1 MEYQKLYLEN
11 FYPERIFCVSILTC
25 STAGWLNAFI
35 FSKRAKRMVS
45 KTKKV
50 KKEPEYRTLEERKE
64 EVKNILK
71 QLSRFELTPAYEP
84 VKNLY
89 KLFKEYI
96 DEDKRIVVNIPFP
109 MINRRIKGILARNKR
124 EDVSIALLNEKF

>member
-1 MEYQKLYLEN
+1 MNLKQKLFWN
-11 FYPERIFCVSILTC
+11 ILTGISALIILFMAY
-25 STAGWLNAFI
+25 STYTLN
-35 FSKRAKRMVS
+35 
-45 KTKKV
+45 
-50 KKEPEYRTLEERKE
+50 E
-64 EVKNILK
+64 
-71 QLSRFELTPAYEP
+71 QLSKFELTPAYDP
-84 VKNLY
+84 VKKLY

>member
-1 MEYQKLYLEN
+1 MGGK
-11 FYPERIFCVSILTC
+11 
-25 STAGWLNAFI
+25 
-35 FSKRAKRMVS
+35 KKS

-50 KKEPEYRTLEERKE
+50 KKEPE
-64 EVKNILK
+64 
-71 QLSRFELTPAYEP
+71 
-84 VKNLY
+84 Y

>member
-1 MEYQKLYLEN
+1 MGGK
-11 FYPERIFCVSILTC
+11 
-25 STAGWLNAFI
+25 
-35 FSKRAKRMVS
+35 KKS